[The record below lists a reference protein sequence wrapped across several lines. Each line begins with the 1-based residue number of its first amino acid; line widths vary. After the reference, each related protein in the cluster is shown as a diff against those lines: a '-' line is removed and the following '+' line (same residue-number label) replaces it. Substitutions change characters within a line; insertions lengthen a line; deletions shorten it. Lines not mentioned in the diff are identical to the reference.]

1 MQSII
6 LNRQYKPK
14 CKLPNMLIVSSLV
27 GITVSALR
35 EAGKIDEMREFVNL
49 VKTENAI
56 LDYYRVLDMASRYVD
71 FYD

>member
-1 MQSII
+1 
-6 LNRQYKPK
+6 
-14 CKLPNMLIVSSLV
+14 MLIVSSLV

-35 EAGKIDEMREFVNL
+35 EAGKIDDMREFINL

-56 LDYYRVLDMASRYVD
+56 LDYYRILDMASRYVD